1 MNINKLKNKFFNQ
14 MKFDEKLSSFTWFG
28 VGGDAEI
35 LFTPDNIDRVINF
48 IKDKPKNLRV
58 FIIGAGSNILIR
70 DNGIKGISLLTK
82 NLNNITM
89 DEKGVITAESGAN
102 DIQVARFARE
112 NERTDLE
119 FLVGIPGTVGGGIRM
134 NSGAFGSEF
143 KDVLIDVN
151 AINQSGELKTFTS
164 EELGMKYRH
173 IDLSSDWIFNSARF
187 KTSVGNKKD
196 IQSKMKEII
205 RLRGKSQPTGVK
217 TAGST
222 FMNTSKYKAWELIDK
237 AGCRGLKF
245 GDAMISEK
253 HCNFII
259 NTKKS
264 SAQEIE
270 NLGELVKEKVMA
282 SSGIDMNWEI
292 QKVGLKWK

>member
-1 MNINKLKNKFFNQ
+1 MNINKLKNKFFNE

-119 FLVGIPGTVGGGIRM
+119 FLVGIPGTIGGGIRM

-217 TAGST
+217 TGGST

-270 NLGELVKEKVMA
+270 KLGELVKQKVMA

-292 QKVGLKWK
+292 QKVGLK